1 MQNMKRLSDLLER
14 IKPLK
19 VVGSADREV
28 EALSFDSREVGDGYC
43 FFAVR
48 GTQVDGHNF
57 IAKAT
62 DAGASVVVCEQLPEA
77 LNERVSYV
85 VVEDSTAA
93 MADIAAAFY
102 GNPSQQLTLVGV
114 TGTNG
119 KTTIATLLYDMFT
132 AMGYRAGLI
141 STVVYRI
148 GAETLPS
155 THTTPDVIRLNAM
168 LRRMVDAGCTHCFM
182 EVSSHSVVQQR
193 IRGLHFKGAAF
204 TNLTHDHLDY
214 HGTFAEYIKAKKG
227 LFDGLAKDAF
237 AVVNVDDRNG
247 EVMLQNTRAKGY
259 RYSLRAAADFKCK
272 LMEMHFDGML
282 LQMDGNEV
290 WVNFL
295 GRFNA
300 SNLLAV
306 YAVAVLLGEPRE
318 EVLRVLSVLH
328 SVAGRFEPVRS
339 ASGKVAIVD
348 YAHTPDALENV
359 IDTIDEI
366 RGEGNRLIVVC
377 GCGGDRDATKRP
389 EMGKIAS
396 ERADV
401 AIFTSDNPR
410 TEDPE
415 KILDDVVRG
424 AVAGAQTLRITDR
437 RQAIATAAMLAQAGD
452 IILIAGK
459 GHEDYQII
467 GREKIHFDDREE
479 IRAAFEREQ
488 K

>member
-1 MQNMKRLSDLLER
+1 MKRLSDLLER
-14 IKPLK
+14 IRPLK

-28 EALSFDSREVGDGYC
+28 EALSFDSREVGEGYC

-77 LNERVSYV
+77 LNEQVSYV

-282 LQMDGNEV
+282 LQVDGNEV

>member
-1 MQNMKRLSDLLER
+1 MKRLSDLLER